1 MSDLRSLSQQLL
13 LLQPQPLLLHL
24 LQPQLVAAS
33 QDAAVAAGA
42 LLDRGALGHP
52 LLVHGC
58 ERRKTRQTPVR
69 TFAGVE
75 RTEKVHCFFFFKKQ

>member
-1 MSDLRSLSQQLL
+1 MSDLRPLSEQLL
-13 LLQPQPLLLHL
+13 LLEPQTLLLHL
-24 LQPQLVAAS
+24 LQSQLVVAS

-58 ERRKTRQTPVR
+58 QRRK
-69 TFAGVE
+69 
-75 RTEKVHCFFFFKKQ
+75 EKVDTI